1 MVLIGDHK
9 QLPPVIRSR
18 EAQIRGLNIS
28 LFERLTEEGGR
39 SQMYMC
45 ARFLPLTRRLSVVP
59 SIMLDMQYRMHP
71 EISRFP
77 SSEFYARSLKDG
89 TVDSGGNVL
98 AQLQPPVSEHLMV
111 NALTGDRPSVVFL
124 DHDGLEATKD
134 RSRINI
140 TDAAIVCA
148 VLEDFLGRNEVDIW
162 FSALPNY
169 LLTPSSGPPRRGYR
183 HHIALY
189 SANFAS
195 ELSAQRRPGSQRSL
209 S

>member
-28 LFERLTEEGGR
+28 LFERLTEEGGT
-39 SQMYMC
+39 SFEC
-45 ARFLPLTRRLSVVP
+45 VCLLPILITRRLPVVP

-98 AQLQPPVSEHLMV
+98 ARLQPPVSEHLV
-111 NALTGDRPSVVFL
+111 INALTGGRPSVVFL

-134 RSRINI
+134 RSRINV

-148 VLEDFLGRNEVDIW
+148 VLEDLLRQNEVD
-162 FSALPNY
+162 FSFLDTK
-169 LLTPSSGPPRRGYR
+169 LC
-183 HHIALY
+183 
-189 SANFAS
+189 S
-195 ELSAQRRPGSQRSL
+195 EH
-209 S
+209 

>member
-1 MVLIGDHK
+1 MTCSRISRSLTQSKHVVLIGDHK

-18 EAQIRGLNIS
+18 EAQDRGLNIS

-39 SQMYMC
+39 SQMYIC
-45 ARFLPLTRRLSVVP
+45 ARFLPLLTRRLSVVP

-89 TVDSGGNVL
+89 TVDLGGNVL
-98 AQLQPPVSEHLMV
+98 AQLHPPVSEHLV
-111 NALTGDRPSVVFL
+111 INALTGDRPSVVFL

-134 RSRINI
+134 RSRINV

-148 VLEDFLGRNEVDIW
+148 VLEDLLCQNEVNLAFCFVGLSSNTIIRT
-162 FSALPNY
+162 SAARI
-169 LLTPSSGPPRRGYR
+169 SVSYR
-183 HHIALY
+183 LILHK
-189 SANFAS
+189 F
-195 ELSAQRRPGSQRSL
+195 RF
-209 S
+209 

>member
-28 LFERLTEEGGR
+28 LFERLTEEAGTSR
-39 SQMYMC
+39 VYVCQFAIPVSN
-45 ARFLPLTRRLSVVP
+45 AASTTVVP

-98 AQLQPPVSEHLMV
+98 AQLQPPVSEHLV
-111 NALTGDRPSVVFL
+111 INASTGDRPSIVFL

-134 RSRINI
+134 RSRINV

-148 VLEDFLGRNEVDIW
+148 VLEDLLRQNEVG
-162 FSALPNY
+162 FRFLPIE
-169 LLTPSSGPPRRGYR
+169 LG
-183 HHIALY
+183 
-189 SANFAS
+189 S
-195 ELSAQRRPGSQRSL
+195 ECTA
-209 S
+209 

>member
-1 MVLIGDHK
+1 VVLIGDHK

-28 LFERLTEEGGR
+28 LFERLTEEGGM
-39 SQMYMC
+39 SHVC
-45 ARFLPLTRRLSVVP
+45 VFTIPVSTRRLPVVP

-77 SSEFYARSLKDG
+77 SSEFYAKSLKDG

-98 AQLQPPVSEHLMV
+98 ARLQPPVSEHLV
-111 NALTGDRPSVVFL
+111 INAATGGRPSVVFL

-134 RSRINI
+134 RSKINV

-148 VLEDFLGRNEVDIW
+148 VLEDLLRQNEVE
-162 FSALPNY
+162 FSFLP
-169 LLTPSSGPPRRGYR
+169 
-183 HHIALY
+183 
-189 SANFAS
+189 S
-195 ELSAQRRPGSQRSL
+195 ELCVF
-209 S
+209 

>member
-1 MVLIGDHK
+1 M
-9 QLPPVIRSR
+9 
-18 EAQIRGLNIS
+18 
-28 LFERLTEEGGR
+28 
-39 SQMYMC
+39 
-45 ARFLPLTRRLSVVP
+45 RRLSVVP

-98 AQLQPPVSEHLMV
+98 SQLQPPVSEHLV
-111 NALTGDRPSVVFL
+111 INALTGDRPPVVFL

-134 RSRINI
+134 RSRINV

-148 VLEDFLGRNEVDIW
+148 VLEDLLYRNEVNNLA
-162 FSALPNY
+162 FCMPTF
-169 LLTPSSGPPRRGYR
+169 LLTPSPGPPRRGHR
-183 HHIALY
+183 CHIALY

-195 ELSAQRRPGSQRSL
+195 ELFTQRRPGSR
-209 S
+209 

>member
-1 MVLIGDHK
+1 M
-9 QLPPVIRSR
+9 IRSR

-28 LFERLTEEGGR
+28 LFERLTEEGGTSR
-39 SQMYMC
+39 VFVC
-45 ARFLPLTRRLSVVP
+45 AILVLRRRLSVVP

-98 AQLQPPVSEHLMV
+98 SQLRPPASEHLVV

-134 RSRINI
+134 RSRINV

-148 VLEDFLGRNEVDIW
+148 VLEDLLLQNEVAFNCLRVEVCSD
-162 FSALPNY
+162 
-169 LLTPSSGPPRRGYR
+169 
-183 HHIALY
+183 HH
-189 SANFAS
+189 S
-195 ELSAQRRPGSQRSL
+195 
-209 S
+209 

>member
-18 EAQIRGLNIS
+18 EALIRGLNIS

-39 SQMYMC
+39 SQMYNC
-45 ARFLPLTRRLSVVP
+45 ARFLPLLTRRLSVVP

-89 TVDSGGNVL
+89 TVDLGGNVL
-98 AQLQPPVSEHLMV
+98 AQLHPPVSEHLVV
-111 NALTGDRPSVVFL
+111 NALTGERPSVVFL
-124 DHDGLEATKD
+124 DHDGLEAAKD
-134 RSRINI
+134 RSRINV

-148 VLEDFLGRNEVDIW
+148 VLEDLLCRNEVDI
-162 FSALPNY
+162 
-169 LLTPSSGPPRRGYR
+169 
-183 HHIALY
+183 
-189 SANFAS
+189 
-195 ELSAQRRPGSQRSL
+195 
-209 S
+209 

>member
-9 QLPPVIRSR
+9 QLPPVIKSR

-28 LFERLTEEGGR
+28 LFERLTEEGGK
-39 SQMYMC
+39 SQMYVQ
-45 ARFLPLTRRLSVVP
+45 RFLPVLMRRLSAVP

-98 AQLQPPVSEHLMV
+98 AQLLPPVSEHLV
-111 NALTGDRPSVVFL
+111 INALTRDRPSVVFL

-134 RSRINI
+134 RSKINV

-148 VLEDFLGRNEVDIW
+148 VLEDLLCRNEVDM
-162 FSALPNY
+162 
-169 LLTPSSGPPRRGYR
+169 
-183 HHIALY
+183 
-189 SANFAS
+189 
-195 ELSAQRRPGSQRSL
+195 
-209 S
+209 

>member
-39 SQMYMC
+39 SQMYIC
-45 ARFLPLTRRLSVVP
+45 ARFLPLLTRRLSVVP

-98 AQLQPPVSEHLMV
+98 AQLHPPVSEHLV
-111 NALTGDRPSVVFL
+111 INALTGDRPSVVFL

-134 RSRINI
+134 RSRINV

-148 VLEDFLGRNEVDIW
+148 ILEDLLCRNEVDIQ
-162 FSALPNY
+162 
-169 LLTPSSGPPRRGYR
+169 LLYCR
-183 HHIALY
+183 II
-189 SANFAS
+189 F
-195 ELSAQRRPGSQRSL
+195 
-209 S
+209 